1 MIGWILR
8 RVREYECV
16 HEWGDPQ
23 MIMAVNAV
31 GRGGGHAAATSIKKV
46 CICPKC
52 LAKRKIKL

>member
-23 MIMAVNAV
+23 MIKTY
-31 GRGGGHAAATSIKKV
+31 GR
-46 CICPKC
+46 
-52 LAKRKIKL
+52 